1 VSDDTPPAGLPS
13 PTPEAGGDGRRRG
26 WLIGAGL
33 TAVAVT
39 AGALL
44 LAVSGRDNDEDDPD
58 GGAPTTELPA
68 EAPPGSGAEVSRSE
82 FARSE
87 LSLPDFSL
95 PALTAPVTTLEE
107 GAVPPAE
114 DEPDGLGSDAEL
126 DELAE
131 ECFDGE
137 MQSCDDLYTRSP
149 RDSDYEEYGDTC
161 AGRQP
166 PNTRRYCSDVFTGG

>member
-1 VSDDTPPAGLPS
+1 VA
-13 PTPEAGGDGRRRG
+13 
-26 WLIGAGL
+26 
-33 TAVAVT
+33 AVT
-39 AGALL
+39 TGVLL
-44 LAVSGRDNDEDDPD
+44 LAVSGRDEDDDSD
-58 GGAPTTELPA
+58 GGAPTTELVDEVPA
-68 EAPPGSGAEVSRSE
+68 DSRPDVSPSELAPSD
-82 FARSE
+82 

-107 GAVPPAE
+107 GAIPPAE
-114 DEPDGLGSDAEL
+114 AEPDGLGTDAEL

-166 PNTRRYCSDVFTGG
+166 SHTRRYCSDVFSGG